1 MCTYV
6 ARDARWVQLRYNLPG
21 PVASTAHRRR
31 ANTVLTPVDLC
42 THPGG
47 EKNYLSPPAP
57 TSQSVSLLLTMHTR
71 QLGDCFVKGPGSHDL
86 LDSTSCFAEGP
97 GSHDLFNSTSCFAEG
112 PGSHDLLD
120 SASCFAK
127 GPGSHDLVS
136 CFEGD
141 SPSFLS
147 ATEMRSSSPNLASW
161 SRNKVVLAGSWLQY

>member
-86 LDSTSCFAEGP
+86 L
-97 GSHDLFNSTSCFAEG
+97 NSTSCFAEG

-147 ATEMRSSSPNLASW
+147 ATEIRSSSPNLASW